1 MRISPVIKLFTSLLL
16 AASSVTGSPV
26 NTTSGPVTGHASTSQ
41 PAVAEYLG
49 IPYAKAPVGELRF
62 AAPVRFVS
70 DTPFE
75 AAKFAP
81 SKPIEYPNATDV
93 FQSIIANFA
102 GQNVK
107 PQSED
112 CLKLNVWAK
121 NTSSK
126 KKPVL
131 LWIHGGRFA
140 VGSTNSLFYQGQYI
154 ADQED
159 VIVVTMNYRL
169 SVFGFPGAPGLP
181 QNLGLLDQRMGIE
194 WVRDNIAGFGGDPS
208 RITIFGQSAGGVAV
222 DYHTYTYANDPIVN
236 SVISMSGTA
245 LSMTPNTPEQSQK
258 YWYTLSEA
266 LGCGSSGD
274 TVPCVRSK
282 PATDVLAAVLK
293 VPPEP
298 SKAIPQPV
306 FHPTADEEV
315 VFSNYEERASNGEFA
330 KVPYLVGNGNYEAG
344 YYKISAY
351 AQKIPLSD
359 KQWHLFNLAGFT
371 CSSSREANYRA
382 SNGVPV
388 WRYMY
393 FGEWPN
399 SILYPGSGSYHGSDV
414 SQFFGTAEDVSDG
427 APNTRTEAKVSSY
440 MMHAFA
446 TFATDSHRGLSKLG
460 WPKFRKDSKGKT
472 LVGLAFEN
480 RVHPRFISPSTYD
493 EDCSLVGT
501 DTSYAKGGF

>member
-1 MRISPVIKLFTSLLL
+1 MGRMLRVVKLLTALLL
-16 AASSVTGSPV
+16 VPPSVAGPV
-26 NTTSGPVTGHASTSQ
+26 NTTSGPVTGHPSTSR
-41 PAVAEYLG
+41 PAVVEYLG
-49 IPYAKAPVGELRF
+49 IPYAKAPIGELRF
-62 AAPVRFVS
+62 AAPVKFAS
-70 DTPFE
+70 DKPFD
-75 AAKFAP
+75 AAKFTP

-93 FQSIIANFA
+93 LRPIIANFA

-112 CLKLNVWAK
+112 CLKLNVWTK

-159 VIVVTMNYRL
+159 VIVVSMNYRL
-169 SVFGFPGAPGLP
+169 TVFGFPGAPGSP

-222 DYHTYTYANDPIVN
+222 DYHMYTYADDPIVN
-236 SVISMSGTA
+236 GVMPMSGTA

-274 TVPCVRSK
+274 TLPCVRSK
-282 PATDVLAAVLK
+282 TATDVLAAVSK
-293 VPPEP
+293 VPPET
-298 SKAIPQPV
+298 SKALPQPV
-306 FHPTADEEV
+306 FHPTVDEEI
-315 VFSNYEERASNGEFA
+315 VFSNYEERASKGMFA
-330 KVPYLVGNGNYEAG
+330 KVPYLVGNGNFEAG
-344 YYKISAY
+344 YYKIA
-351 AQKIPLSD
+351 A
-359 KQWHLFNLAGFT
+359 FT
-371 CSSSREANYRA
+371 CSSFREASYRA
-382 SNGVPV
+382 ASGVPV

-414 SQFFGTAEDVSDG
+414 SQFFGTAEDVSDDT
-427 APNTRTEAKVSSY
+427 ANTATEAKVSSY
-440 MMHAFA
+440 MMHALA
-446 TFATDSHRGLSKLG
+446 TFAADPHGGLSKLG
-460 WPKFRKDSKGKT
+460 WPKYEKDGKGNI
-472 LVGLAFEN
+472 LVGLAFKN
-480 RVHPRFISPSTYD
+480 KVRPTFVSPLMLD
-493 EDCSLVGT
+493 LDCPLVGM
-501 DTSYAKGGF
+501 DTSYAQGGF